1 MSRQNVM
8 IFTQM
13 RPPVAAEHGNSPL
26 RAKDAKKVFSLANG
40 KYADK
45 SGFRITK
52 DQIVQNYTD
61 GGRLQD
67 SLWNHR
73 HHVSPSHFNLAN
85 TSHYK

>member
-26 RAKDAKKVFSLANG
+26 RAKDAKQVFKLANG
-40 KYADK
+40 KYASK

-52 DQIVQNYTD
+52 DQIV
-61 GGRLQD
+61 
-67 SLWNHR
+67 
-73 HHVSPSHFNLAN
+73 
-85 TSHYK
+85 